1 MHVLACLSNFS
12 ILWSIQASI
21 MDRFGLLSLIIIG
34 ATNLGVT
41 STARSF
47 PKEKAII
54 SGEMAASMYRIGPYF
69 IAKAL
74 SEILLI
80 GVYTAVFG
88 SIVYPLVRLQ
98 KGRFKMFLGL
108 LTLHSIASEAIGLL
122 IGSVS
127 SSSDVAL
134 ALFPLVLVLNIVFD
148 GRNVSEENTPAILK
162 WVHKVGLI
170 RWGFTGLSLNEFDG
184 LVFSSSGPFRG
195 PVAKTG
201 QEALARFGLDG
212 KLLEDVI
219 GAQAK
224 IIAGCWLM
232 SFVGLTL
239 TGQKFAVMKVPSAE

>member
-47 PKEKAII
+47 PKEKVII

-108 LTLHSIASEAIGLL
+108 LTLQSIASEAIGLL

-134 ALFPLVLVLNIVFD
+134 ALFPPFLLLNIVFD
-148 GRNVSEENTPAILK
+148 GRNISEENTPAILK
-162 WVHKVGLI
+162 WVNKVGLI
-170 RWGFTGLSLNEFDG
+170 GWSF
-184 LVFSSSGPFRG
+184 
-195 PVAKTG
+195 
-201 QEALARFGLDG
+201 
-212 KLLEDVI
+212 I
-219 GAQAK
+219 G
-224 IIAGCWLM
+224 IYH
-232 SFVGLTL
+232 
-239 TGQKFAVMKVPSAE
+239 